1 MIVALINVNKVAAI
15 DLTTMKVA
23 HTLDV
28 PRAPQEVL
36 VRPDG
41 AEAYVSCDAS
51 RQIAV
56 IDVTGWKVKKLID
69 AGPGADGLAW
79 AGGK

>member
-1 MIVALINVNKVAAI
+1 V
-15 DLTTMKVA
+15 
-23 HTLDV
+23 
-28 PRAPQEVL
+28 

-51 RQIAV
+51 RQVAV
-56 IDVTGWKVKKLID
+56 LDLKTWKVEKLIE

-79 AGGK
+79 AKGR